1 MANGFSLYNRGQ
13 NLKKSLINP
22 ERVKEYLGKMEKE
35 NSDDAAPQSKNE
47 MQIVSFNN
55 QMETYPVN
63 MPAIPGPLS
72 KASKQKNLGFLQD
85 SNLDEDKQWRL
96 MMDYFK
102 ENPTA
107 LMDAI
112 PTPPGEEED
121 NSMLKDFRTGLTP
134 KRKFNFKF
142 DRGARRGSTTDS
154 LNNSFS
160 AFANN
165 RPGTG

>member
-1 MANGFSLYNRGQ
+1 MQ
-13 NLKKSLINP
+13 
-22 ERVKEYLGKMEKE
+22 
-35 NSDDAAPQSKNE
+35 DA
-47 MQIVSFNN
+47 
-55 QMETYPVN
+55 
-63 MPAIPGPLS
+63 
-72 KASKQKNLGFLQD
+72 
-85 SNLDEDKQWRL
+85 NLDEDKQWRL

-134 KRKFNFKF
+134 KRKCNFKF
-142 DRGARRGSTTDS
+142 DRAHRASSDS

-165 RPGTG
+165 LFGV